1 MIISAIKGKPNDISL
16 SLFEFS
22 SYIYNCLLLK
32 RNYREPTTVNG
43 QRYYPVIREGRE
55 PLFMRA
61 HMPGVVMDRKRVVQ
75 SLLLTVL
82 FNTVIALFL
91 THLEYGKG
99 FAVNLIVSQCIGLSI
114 CAAILAGHFMVD
126 TSSPLK
132 HFFMILAAM
141 VIGAVLGSL
150 IGAGIAGFP
159 LKAVFQGKPTMFFQL
174 VSIGILFGAIITY
187 FFFSQ
192 AQISETRQQV
202 QDERI
207 KRLDSEKKALEAHLK
222 MLQAQIEP
230 HFLFNSL
237 STVLSLLD
245 TDAKKAGCM
254 LTDLI
259 HYLRVSLSKTR
270 GENTTIHQ
278 EMEMI
283 RAYLDIW
290 KIRMGHR
297 LEYHFHVADDVKA
310 LAIPPMLVQPLVENA
325 LKHGL
330 EPAMDG
336 GRVEIVAVGKKG
348 GISITVADT
357 GQGLDE
363 FGDAGFGLGNIRDRL
378 RSLYGGNAR
387 LVLSENQPKGLKA
400 TIEIPL

>member
-1 MIISAIKGKPNDISL
+1 M
-16 SLFEFS
+16 LFHTH
-22 SYIYNCLLLK
+22 I
-32 RNYREPTTVNG
+32 
-43 QRYYPVIREGRE
+43 
-55 PLFMRA
+55 
-61 HMPGVVMDRKRVVQ
+61 PGLVMDRKRVVK
-75 SLLLTVL
+75 SLLLTTL

-91 THLEYGKG
+91 TFLDYGKG
-99 FAVNLIVSQCIGLSI
+99 FAANFIVSQCIGISI
-114 CAAILAGHFMVD
+114 CSAILAGHFVVD
-126 TSSPLK
+126 TSSRLK
-132 HFFMILAAM
+132 HFLMILVAM
-141 VIGAVLGSL
+141 SIGAVLGSL
-150 IGAGIAGFP
+150 LGAGIAGFP
-159 LKAVFQGKPTMFFQL
+159 LKAVFQGKAALLFQL

-192 AQISETRQQV
+192 AQISETRRQM

-207 KRLDSEKKALEAHLK
+207 KRLDSEKGALEAHLK

-237 STVLSLLD
+237 STVLSLLN
-245 TDAKKAGCM
+245 TDSKKAGRM

-259 HYLRVSLSKTR
+259 HYLRVSLSKSR
-270 GENTTIHQ
+270 AENTTVYQ

-290 KIRMGHR
+290 KIRMGDR
-297 LEYHFHVADDVKA
+297 LEYHIQVADDVKA

-330 EPAMDG
+330 EPATDG
-336 GRVEIVAVGKKG
+336 GRVEIVAVGKNEV
-348 GISITVADT
+348 ISITVADT
-357 GQGLDE
+357 GQGVDE
-363 FGDAGFGLGNIRDRL
+363 FGDAGFGLGSIRDRL

-387 LVLSENQPKGLKA
+387 LVLSENQPRGLKA

>member
-1 MIISAIKGKPNDISL
+1 MSEVRSDYNHSND
-16 SLFEFS
+16 
-22 SYIYNCLLLK
+22 
-32 RNYREPTTVNG
+32 
-43 QRYYPVIREGRE
+43 QPVILPHDGGQDCRRVNEQIGD
-55 PLFMRA
+55 PVHFHA
-61 HMPGVVMDRKRVVQ
+61 HIPGLVMDRKRVVK
-75 SLLLTVL
+75 SLLLTAL

-91 THLEYGKG
+91 TFLDYGKG
-99 FAVNLIVSQCIGLSI
+99 FVANFIVSQCIGISI
-114 CAAILAGHFMVD
+114 CGAILAGHFVVD
-126 TSSPLK
+126 TSSRLK
-132 HFFMILAAM
+132 HFFMIWVAM
-141 VIGAVLGSL
+141 SIGAVSGSFL
-150 IGAGIAGFP
+150 GAGIAGFP
-159 LKAVFQGKPTMFFQL
+159 LKAVFLGKAALLFQL

-192 AQISETRQQV
+192 ARISATRQQM

-245 TDAKKAGCM
+245 TDAKKAGRM

-259 HYLRVSLSKTR
+259 HYLRVSLSKSR
-270 GENTTIHQ
+270 AENTTVHQ

-283 RAYLDIW
+283 RAYLNIW

-297 LEYHFHVADDVKA
+297 LEYHIQVAEDVKTRY
-310 LAIPPMLVQPLVENA
+310 LPPMLVQPLVENA

-330 EPAMDG
+330 EPATDG

-357 GQGLDE
+357 GQGIDE
-363 FGDAGFGLGNIRDRL
+363 FGDAGFGLGSIRERL
-378 RSLYGGNAR
+378 RSLYGANAR
-387 LVLSENQPKGLKA
+387 LLLSENQPRGLKA